1 MPNLKSL
8 NTALYG
14 NLVDHEP
21 VDVAPQMALEHR
33 FKKLGDFTFF
43 TLNLNLD
50 PAVYQVLHAS
60 DHVVPGCN
68 GFDRKA
74 ETHSL
79 YASFV

>member
-1 MPNLKSL
+1 MPNLKSF

-50 PAVYQVLHAS
+50 PAVY
-60 DHVVPGCN
+60 
-68 GFDRKA
+68 
-74 ETHSL
+74 
-79 YASFV
+79 